1 MANLAPATSNVRRG
15 TNSSPRRGIAG
26 ATIAP
31 CDVIYLD
38 PADQTLKLA
47 DADGGAAGDPIRN
60 FRGIAVNGASAG
72 QDVDYVSADDDFTPG
87 ATLIPGTP
95 YFMSMTPG
103 KLCELADLTAGATV
117 TFIGIAKDAVKLR
130 VAPAAGGQVPS

>member
-1 MANLAPATSNVRRG
+1 MANLSPTAANVRRG
-15 TNSSPRRGIAG
+15 ANSSPRRGTAG

-47 DADGGAAGDPIRN
+47 DANGGSAGDAIRK
-60 FRGIAVNGASAG
+60 FRGVAVNGASAG

-87 ATLIPGTP
+87 ATLVPGIP
-95 YFMSMTPG
+95 YFMSSTPG
-103 KLCELADLTAGATV
+103 KMCELADLAAGATV
-117 TFIGIAKDAVKLR
+117 TFLGIAKDTAKLR
-130 VAPAAGGQVPS
+130 LAPAAGGEVPS